1 MMEHK
6 IIKDNGLILRKANE
20 SDCEIILELIK
31 ELAVYEKMLDKVTGT
46 IETLKKSLFEKKAAE
61 VILAEYENKV
71 IGYALYFYNFSTFL
85 GKAGIYLEDIYVKPE
100 YRGKGFGKTLLSQI
114 AVIAKENECDRVEW
128 ACLNWNK
135 PSIDF
140 YESLGAVNQDEWRV
154 YRLTTQEIE
163 KLAAES
169 TS

>member
-1 MMEHK
+1 MEHK
-6 IIKDNGLILRKANE
+6 IVKDNGLVLRIAEEK
-20 SDCEIILELIK
+20 DCEVILELIK

-46 IETLKKSLFEKKAAE
+46 IETLRKSLFEKRAAE
-61 VILAEYENKV
+61 VILAEYEGKV

-100 YRGKGFGKTLLSQI
+100 CRGKGFGKTLLSQI
-114 AVIAKENECDRVEW
+114 ATVAQDNDCDRVEW

-140 YESLGAVNQDEWRV
+140 YESIGAVHQDEWRG
-154 YRLTTQEIE
+154 YRLTTKAIE
-163 KLAAES
+163 ELATEKV
-169 TS
+169 